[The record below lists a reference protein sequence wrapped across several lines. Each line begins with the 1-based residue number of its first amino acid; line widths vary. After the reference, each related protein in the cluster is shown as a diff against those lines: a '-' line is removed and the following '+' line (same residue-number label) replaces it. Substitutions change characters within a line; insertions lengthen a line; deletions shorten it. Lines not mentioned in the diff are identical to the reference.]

1 MNKIKN
7 IFTGRKF
14 KHGSFSIGM
23 CVVVIAIVLVLN
35 MVIRLLPDSVKNIDI
50 SSTKIYT
57 IGEVTESVIGNL
69 DKNVQM
75 HIIAEE
81 SNIDDRIL
89 KFVQKYTQLSDKL
102 SYDIIDP
109 VLHPS
114 VLNEYNVSQNTI
126 VVECADTGKQTSI
139 AFTDIIVYDQ
149 TSYYY
154 YGQTVEK
161 EFDGEGQ
168 LTSAVDYVTNENTKN
183 VYTVEGHGES
193 ALGTTA
199 SDLLDKQNFNVNS
212 VNLITDGGIPEDCDL
227 LLINGATKDFAE
239 DEVSMLTDYMNAG
252 GKIVLLVGDTD
263 DTLKNLRGFMEKY
276 GIKQVDGYIADAE
289 RYYQQSMYWI
299 FPNLSSSVDVTSDFD
314 TNDLVLLINS
324 RGFELTDPADDDVT
338 TTQFMTTSTNGYAV
352 NGDEQ
357 TQGTYVLGAIAEK
370 NIDSE
375 TMGCLTVIGTTSL
388 IEDNIVQS
396 FPSLVN
402 TDVFMNA
409 ITGNFNDVSNISIE
423 GKSLEISYN
432 TVTTPG
438 SIGIVFIAVI
448 PLAILIAGFVHWMR
462 RRKA

>member
-7 IFTGRKF
+7 IFTGKKF
-14 KHGSFSIGM
+14 KHGSFSVGL

-35 MVIRLLPDSVKNIDI
+35 MVIRLLPDSIKNIDI

-57 IGEVTESVIGNL
+57 IGEVTEGVVDSL
-69 DKNVQM
+69 DKDVQI

-81 SNIDDRIL
+81 SKIDDRIL
-89 KFVQKYTQLSDKL
+89 KFVQKYTELSDKL

-149 TSYYY
+149 SSYYY

-168 LTSAVDYVTNENTKN
+168 LTSAVDYVTNENTKT

-212 VNLITDGGIPEDCDL
+212 VNLITEGAIPEDCDL

-239 DEVSMLTDYMNAG
+239 DEITMLTDYMDAG
-252 GKIVLLVGDTD
+252 GKIVLLVGDTED
-263 DTLKNLRGFMEKY
+263 AMTNLRGFMEHY

-289 RYYQQSMYWI
+289 RYYQQNMYWI
-299 FPNLSSSVDVTSDFD
+299 FPNLSSNCDITSDFSTD
-314 TNDLVLLINS
+314 DLVLLINS

-338 TTQFMTTSTNGYAV
+338 TTEFMTTSSNGYAV
-352 NGDEQ
+352 NGDDQ

-375 TMGCLTVIGTTSL
+375 TMGCLTVLGTNTL
-388 IEDNIVQS
+388 IEDNIVQA
-396 FPSLVN
+396 FPSLAN
-402 TDVFMNA
+402 TSVFMNS
-409 ITGNFNDVSNISIE
+409 ITGNFNDVSTISIE
-423 GKSLEISYN
+423 SKSLEVSYN
-432 TVTTPG
+432 TVTSPG
-438 SIGIVFIAVI
+438 SIGMIFIAVV